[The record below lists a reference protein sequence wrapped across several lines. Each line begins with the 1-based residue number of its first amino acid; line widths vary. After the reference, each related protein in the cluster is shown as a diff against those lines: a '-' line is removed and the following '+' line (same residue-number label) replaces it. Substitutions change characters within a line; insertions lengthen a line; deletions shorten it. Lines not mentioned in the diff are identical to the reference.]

1 MAEKVERALKVSVLK
16 VSKLQF
22 IVSGRWD
29 EDGFATDKSQNLST
43 ALALNSRCCQTRDR
57 EKALLW
63 TGLWFTSLVPTLFFF
78 FNTALTFLFPSSQ
91 GFMSLFFVET
101 DSTRDEKRIL
111 NGHGWVTA
119 AGKAY
124 LMQITTFHFSSESP
138 AANGK
143 EKNSHIY
150 I

>member
-57 EKALLW
+57 KKALLW
-63 TGLWFTSLVPTLFFF
+63 TGLWFTSLVPTL
-78 FNTALTFLFPSSQ
+78 
-91 GFMSLFFVET
+91 LFF
-101 DSTRDEKRIL
+101 
-111 NGHGWVTA
+111 
-119 AGKAY
+119 
-124 LMQITTFHFSSESP
+124 
-138 AANGK
+138 
-143 EKNSHIY
+143 
-150 I
+150 

>member
-1 MAEKVERALKVSVLK
+1 MAEKVERALKVSVVK

-63 TGLWFTSLVPTLFFF
+63 TGLWFTSLSKTSPSLLAEELSLTGLSLMGLSSWFQLFFF
-78 FNTALTFLFPSSQ
+78 F
-91 GFMSLFFVET
+91 FFFT
-101 DSTRDEKRIL
+101 L
-111 NGHGWVTA
+111 H
-119 AGKAY
+119 
-124 LMQITTFHFSSESP
+124 
-138 AANGK
+138 
-143 EKNSHIY
+143 
-150 I
+150 